1 MVRNGYSLVIL
12 ESGLTFLLVVLNKS
26 SMCAFLEYFSDY
38 FDEVFIFLLTLRC
51 SLCDILLTHD
61 HGVKMHGDVCVVM
74 VLKEV
79 VVCGGGGGVHSLLLR
94 KLSHPVWGKSPVF
107 QEKVCRYTYLEG
119 TSWLEGRSK

>member
-1 MVRNGYSLVIL
+1 MATLVIL

-79 VVCGGGGGVHSLLLR
+79 VVVCVCVGGGGVHSLLLR

-107 QEKVCRYTYLEG
+107 QEKICLYTYLEG

>member
-26 SMCAFLEYFSDY
+26 SMCALLGYFSDY
-38 FDEVFIFLLTLRC
+38 FDEVFILLLTLRC
-51 SLCDILLTHD
+51 SLCDSLLTHD
-61 HGVKMHGDVCVVM
+61 HEVKMYGGVCVVM

-79 VVCGGGGGVHSLLLR
+79 VVVGEGHSLLLR

-107 QEKVCRYTYLEG
+107 QEKICLYTYLEG

>member
-79 VVCGGGGGVHSLLLR
+79 VVCVC
-94 KLSHPVWGKSPVF
+94 VWGKSPVF
-107 QEKVCRYTYLEG
+107 QEKVCRYTYTYLEG
-119 TSWLEGRSK
+119 TSRPEGRSKLIIQH

>member
-1 MVRNGYSLVIL
+1 MATLVIL

-79 VVCGGGGGVHSLLLR
+79 VVVCVCVWGGGSQ
-94 KLSHPVWGKSPVF
+94 SPV
-107 QEKVCRYTYLEG
+107 EKA
-119 TSWLEGRSK
+119 

>member
-79 VVCGGGGGVHSLLLR
+79 VVVCVCVWGGGGSQ
-94 KLSHPVWGKSPVF
+94 SPV
-107 QEKVCRYTYLEG
+107 EKA
-119 TSWLEGRSK
+119 